1 MSDNKLVKTLT
12 DAATVTGL
20 AAGIGFLAKKVIN
33 ESLTSDP
40 SSNLINYVKFTVVI
54 AASLATKDYLEK
66 QKNIAELKFF
76 FLTPCVR
83 KMEIFKSRI

>member
-33 ESLTSDP
+33 ESMTSVVGKWGFWLIDLGNFQ
-40 SSNLINYVKFTVVI
+40 NLDNFH
-54 AASLATKDYLEK
+54 
-66 QKNIAELKFF
+66 F
-76 FLTPCVR
+76 
-83 KMEIFKSRI
+83 